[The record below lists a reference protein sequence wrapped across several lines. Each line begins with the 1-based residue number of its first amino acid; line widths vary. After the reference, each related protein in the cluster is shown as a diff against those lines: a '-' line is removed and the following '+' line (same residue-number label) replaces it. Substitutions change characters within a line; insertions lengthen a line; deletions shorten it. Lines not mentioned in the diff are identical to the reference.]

1 MNNYSIKLT
10 VLRSLYSDKLF
21 RSFVKAYDSHAMEDF
36 YYELYACGAENDF
49 MEKLCSKILLNENAF
64 SRTCANSNTPSAYLL
79 DAYIDDLD
87 KIFNAAKSF
96 SSDEHFNLG
105 NVIPPFDGES
115 NEKTATNL
123 IDFYAAHGYG
133 QFIAYKAFTY
143 ENGQLLPIPN
153 TTSITLGEL
162 KNYENEKK
170 QIDVNLTNFINNLP
184 YANML
189 LYGDRGTGK
198 SSTVHAMLNKY
209 FEDGLRL
216 IEINKDNISA
226 IAKIRE
232 LITDNPLKFI
242 VFIDDISLSECDE
255 KISTLKVGLEGSVC
269 NNNNNMMIIATSNR
283 RHIIKENFSD
293 RENAVHPNE
302 SMAEQ
307 LSLSDRFGI
316 TVLFSNTGKE
326 QYLSIVE
333 QLANDRNLPT
343 NRLELRALAERWAII
358 KGGRSPRRAKQF
370 IDYVYACSQRNAE
383 IEF

>member
-10 VLRSLYSDKLF
+10 VLRSLYNDKLF
-21 RSFVKAYDSHAMEDF
+21 RSFVNAYDSHAMEDF
-36 YYELYACGAENDF
+36 YYELYDCGAENDF

-64 SRTCANSNTPSAYLL
+64 SRTCANGNTPSAYLL
-79 DAYIDDLD
+79 DAYIEDLD
-87 KIFNAAKSF
+87 KIFNAAMSF

-105 NVIPPFDGES
+105 NVIPPFDSED
-115 NEKTATNL
+115 NERTAANL
-123 IDFYAAHGYG
+123 IDYYAAHGYG
-133 QFIAYKAFTY
+133 QFIVYKAFTY
-143 ENGQLLPIPN
+143 ENGQLTPIPN
-153 TTSITLGEL
+153 TSSITLNEL
-162 KNYENEKK
+162 KNYEGEKK
-170 QIDVNLTNFINNLP
+170 QIDDNLTNFINSLP

-198 SSTVHAMLNKY
+198 SSTIHAMLNKY
-209 FEDGLRL
+209 FEDGLRI
-216 IEINKDNISA
+216 IEIDKENISS

-232 LITDNPLKFI
+232 LIADTPLKFI
-242 VFIDDISLSECDE
+242 VFIDDISLSECDD
-255 KISTLKVGLEGSVC
+255 KISVFKVGLEGSVS
-269 NNNNNMMIIATSNR
+269 NNNDNMMIVATSNR

-293 RENAVHPNE
+293 RENAIHPGD

-307 LSLSDRFGI
+307 LSLSDRFGL

-333 QLANDRNLPT
+333 QLADDRNLT
-343 NRLELRALAERWAII
+343 TDRSELKALAERWAII

-370 IDYVYACSQRNAE
+370 IDFVYACLQRNSE